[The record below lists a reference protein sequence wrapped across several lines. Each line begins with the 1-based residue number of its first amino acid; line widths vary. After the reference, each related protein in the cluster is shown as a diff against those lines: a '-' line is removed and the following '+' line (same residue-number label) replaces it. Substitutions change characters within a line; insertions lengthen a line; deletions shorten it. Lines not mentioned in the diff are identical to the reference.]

1 MGTWCFLGT
10 RFWVL
15 RNKAEGFLV
24 CSVKINTEFYVI
36 YNFFTK
42 WPPAASEGGVTT
54 PSSLGIAAVSGY
66 TCGPTFGNS
75 QGKAS
80 GNLLA
85 WKNLL
90 ARKILAAWKIL
101 PALWQ

>member
-1 MGTWCFLGT
+1 MSIADT
-10 RFWVL
+10 RVGE
-15 RNKAEGFLV
+15 ADV
-24 CSVKINTEFYVI
+24 CGR
-36 YNFFTK
+36 
-42 WPPAASEGGVTT
+42 SEGGVTT
-54 PSSLGIAAVSGY
+54 PSSLGIATPSWY

-85 WKNLL
+85 PKNLL